1 MYKNYTK
8 DVKKLFFY
16 NIRCMDTHDHDESMT
31 DVCGLYKIYLNEKDV
46 YKRVCLEFDHV
57 GHRTWTIHKVLLW

>member
-1 MYKNYTK
+1 MYTNYTK

-31 DVCGLYKIYLNEKDV
+31 DVM
-46 YKRVCLEFDHV
+46 RA
-57 GHRTWTIHKVLLW
+57 TSS

>member
-1 MYKNYTK
+1 MLILICPINLIINLKKIMYTNYTK

-31 DVCGLYKIYLNEKDV
+31 DVM
-46 YKRVCLEFDHV
+46 RA
-57 GHRTWTIHKVLLW
+57 TSS